1 MPSSGTKPGGRGVA
15 HDVIMK
21 IWGRGM
27 IMSHDIMGR
36 GVIMWRQHGMG
47 MITSHDN
54 GYDHVIKY
62 GRGVVM
68 SHVGDSAESA

>member
-1 MPSSGTKPGGRGVA
+1 MGPSLEGGVCD
-15 HDVIMK
+15 HDNNY
-21 IWGRGM
+21 GGG
-27 IMSHDIMGR
+27 SHDIMGR

-68 SHVGDSAESA
+68 SHVGDKC